1 MAISEGSSFTA
12 ALVQELLKSLKNAY
26 GEDNWDSFR
35 FGPYPSSRGEML
47 VAYLNK
53 FLARK
58 KAALIPMNG
67 DSYLSCFKS
76 MEDMMDGFSATYSQ
90 LEDLPSK
97 SLFIDIL
104 AYRILGCRKVKLPL
118 GRDGDW
124 FKKRSFAHSLIK
136 EGETIKLEFNHWV
149 LNCFELNPIG
159 FPIKMFST
167 PDGILLTFIL
177 RQYEYQRREPEI
189 RVQRGDYVID
199 AGGGWGDTALYFAC
213 KVEGEG
219 RVYTF
224 EFIPGNVEI
233 MKRNLKLNPRLT
245 ERIDVVEHPLWEK
258 SDVALFGQD
267 NGPGSAVRETP
278 IGTSDLQISAL
289 SIDDFVKWNE
299 VPKVDFIKMDV
310 EGAEL
315 SALKGALATIRK
327 YRPNL
332 AIAVYHKL
340 NDLVQIPLFL
350 SSLNLGY
357 KFYLDHF
364 TIHSEET
371 VLFCTAD

>member
-58 KAALIPMNG
+58 KAVLIPMNG
-67 DSYLSCFKS
+67 DSYLSYFKS

-159 FPIKMFST
+159 FPIELFST
-167 PDGILLTFIL
+167 PDGILITFIL

-224 EFIPGNVEI
+224 EFIPSNVEI
-233 MKRNLKLNPRLT
+233 MKRNLELNPGLT
-245 ERIDVVEHPLWEK
+245 ERVAVIEHPLWEK
-258 SDVALFGQD
+258 SDVTLFSED
-267 NGPGSAVRETP
+267 NGPGSSVRETP
-278 IGTSDLQISAL
+278 RGMSDLRTSTL
-289 SIDDFVKWNE
+289 SIDDFVKLNRI
-299 VPKVDFIKMDV
+299 PRVDFIKMDI

-315 SALKGALATIRK
+315 SALRGCVETLKTSK
-327 YRPNL
+327 PKL
-332 AIAVYHKL
+332 AIAVYHDV
-340 NDLVQIPLFL
+340 NDLVQIPKFL
-350 SSLNLGY
+350 LELNLGY
-357 KFYLDHF
+357 RFYLDHY

-371 VLFCTAD
+371 VLFAERS